1 MSIKDLIEKRA
12 KAWEA
17 AKDFR
22 NTHAK
27 DGVLSAEDTATYE
40 KMENEIS
47 DLTKAIEREQ
57 RAAEVEAML
66 AKPIDTP
73 AVSKPE
79 SGVKDTKAARIV
91 DTEEYKAAM
100 CRALRTNFSNVAI
113 DGMNESTD
121 SEGGYLVPTEYDRRL
136 IDVLNEA
143 NVVRSMATVIR
154 TSGERK
160 INIAANKPAAAW
172 LDEGEA
178 LTFGEA
184 TFSQITLDAFKLAV
198 AIKVTEELLYDS
210 VIDLESYIIKA
221 FGDALANAE
230 EDAFL
235 NGDGSGKPT
244 GIFDTTNGG
253 HYNTAANS
261 LKTDNVIDLV
271 YALKRPYRA
280 RAQFLMK
287 DSTVAALRKLKDAT
301 GNYLW
306 QPSMIAG
313 EPDRILGYPVKT
325 SAYAPEDKIA
335 FGDFSYYNIGD
346 RGSRSF
352 KPLRELFAGNGMIG
366 YVAKER
372 VDGKVVL
379 AEAIQ
384 ILPIT

>member
-1 MSIKDLIEKRA
+1 MTIKELIEKRA
-12 KAWEA
+12 KAWET
-17 AKDFR
+17 AKDFT

-27 DGVLSAEDTATYE
+27 DGVLSAEDTAAYE
-40 KMENEIS
+40 KMENDIAE
-47 DLTKAIEREQ
+47 LTKAIEREQ

-66 AKPIDTP
+66 AKPVDTP

-79 SGVKDTKAARIV
+79 SGVTDTKVERIV
-91 DTEEYKAAM
+91 DTEAYKAAM
-100 CRALRTNFSNVAI
+100 SRALRTNFSNVAI

-143 NVVRSMATVIR
+143 NVVRTMATVIR

-210 VIDLESYIIKA
+210 AIDLETYIIKA

-235 NGDGSGKPT
+235 NGDGTGKPT
-244 GIFDTTNGG
+244 GIFDSTHGG
-253 HYNTAANS
+253 HYISAVTGVKADS
-261 LKTDNVIDLV
+261 IIDLV
-271 YALKRPYRA
+271 YALKRPYRS

-287 DSTVAALRKLKDAT
+287 DSTIATIRKLKDAT

-306 QPSMIAG
+306 QPSMKVG
-313 EPDRILGYPVKT
+313 EPDRILGYAVKT

-335 FGDFSYYNIGD
+335 FGDFTYYNIGD
-346 RGSRSF
+346 RGQRSF

-379 AEAIQ
+379 PEAIQ
-384 ILPIT
+384 ILPVN

>member
-1 MSIKDLIEKRA
+1 MTIQELIEKRA
-12 KAWEA
+12 KAWES
-17 AKDFR
+17 AKDFT

-27 DGVLSAEDTATYE
+27 DGILSAEDTATYE
-40 KMENEIS
+40 KMESEIS

-57 RAAEVEAML
+57 RAAEVEAKL
-66 AKPIDTP
+66 AKPFDTP
-73 AVSKPE
+73 VVSKPDA
-79 SGVKDTKAARIV
+79 GVKDTSDVRRV
-91 DTEEYKAAM
+91 DTDEYKGVM
-100 CRALRTNFSNVAI
+100 LRALRSNFANVAI
-113 DGMNESTD
+113 DGMNETTD

-136 IDVLNEA
+136 IDVLNET
-143 NVVRSMATVIR
+143 NVVRSMATVLR

-172 LDEGEA
+172 FDEGEA

-210 VIDLESYIIKA
+210 SIDLESYIIKS

-235 NGDGSGKPT
+235 NGNGTGKPT
-244 GIFDTTNGG
+244 GIFDATHGG
-253 HYNTAANS
+253 HYNTAVSSIKA
-261 LKTDNVIDLV
+261 DDVINLV
-271 YALKRPYRA
+271 YALKRPYRG

-287 DSTVAALRKLKDAT
+287 DSTVANLRKLKDAT

-306 QPSMIAG
+306 QPSLVAG
-313 EPDRILGYPVKT
+313 EPDRLLGYAVKT

-379 AEAIQ
+379 PEAIQ
-384 ILPIT
+384 ILPIA